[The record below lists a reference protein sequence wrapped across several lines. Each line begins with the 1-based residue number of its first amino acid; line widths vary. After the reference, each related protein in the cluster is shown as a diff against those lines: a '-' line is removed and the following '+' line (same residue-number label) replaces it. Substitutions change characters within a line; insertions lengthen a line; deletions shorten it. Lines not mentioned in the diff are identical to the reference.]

1 MKKIV
6 IAIVAAATLAAGIV
20 GALVYAK
27 RED

>member
-20 GALVYAK
+20 GALVYTK

>member
-6 IAIVAAATLAAGIV
+6 IAVVAAATLAAGIV

-27 RED
+27 HED

>member
-20 GALVYAK
+20 GALVYAN

>member
-6 IAIVAAATLAAGIV
+6 IAVVAAATLAAGIV

>member
-1 MKKIV
+1 MKKTV
-6 IAIVAAATLAAGIV
+6 IAVVAAATLAAGIV

>member
-1 MKKIV
+1 MKKII

>member
-6 IAIVAAATLAAGIV
+6 ITVVAAVALAAGIV
-20 GALVYAK
+20 GALIYAN

>member
-27 RED
+27 RDD

>member
-1 MKKIV
+1 MKKIA

>member
-1 MKKIV
+1 MKRIV

>member
-6 IAIVAAATLAAGIV
+6 ITIVAAATLAAGIV

-27 RED
+27 RDD

>member
-6 IAIVAAATLAAGIV
+6 ITVVAAVTLAAGIV
-20 GALVYAK
+20 GALIYAN

>member
-20 GALVYAK
+20 GTLVYAN